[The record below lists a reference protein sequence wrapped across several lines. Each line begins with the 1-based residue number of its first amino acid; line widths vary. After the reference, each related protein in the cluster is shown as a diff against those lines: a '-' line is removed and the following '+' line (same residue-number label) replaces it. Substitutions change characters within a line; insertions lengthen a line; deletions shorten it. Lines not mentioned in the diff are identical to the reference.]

1 MKKLIILL
9 ILTSSQFSF
18 SQITEGYFQ
27 YSIDAKAVDTT
38 LKIRQTAAMMID
50 SKMALYFADSLSRV
64 DMKMG
69 KAYTTSITIDKKR
82 NRVLTVTTGA
92 IGNTAS
98 VHRADDVIYQ
108 DQLPDT
114 AVHVELIDEDR
125 VILGLNCKKAIMTTD
140 GKRTTYWYTKDIKV
154 KASSQTIVNPN
165 IPGFPVSISG
175 IEGGLE
181 MNFELSNYY
190 EGIPDKEKIFSTI
203 PPEGFIIKK

>member
-1 MKKLIILL
+1 MKKLFLLL
-9 ILTSSQFSF
+9 ILTTSHITF

-27 YSIDAKAVDTT
+27 YSIEAKAVDTT

-69 KAYTTSITIDKKR
+69 KAYTTSITIDKR
-82 NRVLTVTTGA
+82 QNRVLTVTTGA
-92 IGNTAS
+92 IGNSAS

-108 DQLPDT
+108 DQLPDSSIQ
-114 AVHVELIDEDR
+114 VELIDESKT
-125 VILGLNCKKAIMTTD
+125 ILGLNCKKAIMTVA
-140 GKRTTYWYTKDIKV
+140 GKQTTYWYTSDIKV
-154 KASSQTIVNPN
+154 QATSQTIVNPN

-181 MNFELSNYY
+181 MNFELSNYF
-190 EGIPDKEKIFSTI
+190 EGIADKEKVFSTI
-203 PPEGFIIKK
+203 PPEGFMIKK

>member
-1 MKKLIILL
+1 
-9 ILTSSQFSF
+9 
-18 SQITEGYFQ
+18 
-27 YSIDAKAVDTT
+27 
-38 LKIRQTAAMMID
+38 MID

-165 IPGFPVSISG
+165 IPGFPV
-175 IEGGLE
+175 
-181 MNFELSNYY
+181 
-190 EGIPDKEKIFSTI
+190 
-203 PPEGFIIKK
+203 

>member
-1 MKKLIILL
+1 MKKLILIL
-9 ILTSSQFSF
+9 ILTTSQFSF

-69 KAYTTSITIDKKR
+69 KAYTTSITIDKKQ

-98 VHRADDVIYQ
+98 VHKADDVIYQ
-108 DQLPDT
+108 EQLPDS
-114 AVHVELIDEDR
+114 AIQVELIDENR
-125 VILGLNCKKAIMTTD
+125 VILGLNCKKAIMTVD
-140 GKRTTYWYTKDIKV
+140 GKQTTYWYTKDIKV
-154 KASSQTIVNPN
+154 KATNQTIVNPN

-175 IEGGLE
+175 IEGGLQ
-181 MNFELSNYY
+181 MNFELSNYV
-190 EGIPDKEKIFSTI
+190 EGIVDKDMIFSTI
-203 PPEGFIIKK
+203 PPEGFMIKK

>member
-9 ILTSSQFSF
+9 ILTTSQFSF